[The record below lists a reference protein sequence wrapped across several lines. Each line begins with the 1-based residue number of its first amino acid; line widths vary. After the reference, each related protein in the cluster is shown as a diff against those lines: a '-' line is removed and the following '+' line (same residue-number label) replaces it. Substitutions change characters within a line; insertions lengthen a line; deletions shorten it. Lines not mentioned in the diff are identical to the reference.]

1 MGDASARSEVG
12 GVGDAAAD
20 ANGSEHLVPVADEV
34 LSDLRHSLGNY
45 FHKLYYWADYLKSGA
60 DDLGPEV
67 VPAEMLD
74 RTLQNLESFLRVA
87 LEYFR
92 QPDLSCVTLNGE
104 ELGRAV
110 ASVLRSSQADGGQ
123 VVARPGVERWQ
134 VAVDP
139 SLFSEALGIAAK
151 QIRFA
156 SGDES
161 TVLEAS
167 VDAAP
172 AAERLRLEL
181 RLAGSNGPA
190 RARRDLGLIEWAVA
204 GRLLQAHGGSLE
216 AINEDGLI
224 AGCVIHVPAQAA

>member
-1 MGDASARSEVG
+1 MGDASARSEAG
-12 GVGDAAAD
+12 GAGNATAD
-20 ANGSEHLVPVADEV
+20 PNGSEHLVPVDDEV

-60 DDLGPEV
+60 DDLGPDV

-110 ASVLRSSQADGGQ
+110 ASVLRSAQADRGQ
-123 VVARPGVERWQ
+123 VVARPGVERWH

-161 TVLEAS
+161 TILEGS
-167 VDAAP
+167 VEPAP
-172 AAERLRLEL
+172 ALERLRLEL
-181 RLAGSNGPA
+181 RLAAASAP

-204 GRLLQAHGGSLE
+204 GRLLEAHGGSLE
-216 AINEDGLI
+216 TINEDGLL